1 MKLKNY
7 DRRVPRAFAFLSPLA
22 LLLSLCLLANATYAW
37 LSTYWHSDQ
46 NKVDFTAGN
55 VGQPTLHMWMFDTKE
70 EGSTS
75 DTGEWVE
82 KEVTRTDHQNQIPA
96 AGDAETGT
104 FLAKDIHLG
113 TIDNLVTPKKDNIV
127 YFRLDVTENVGSH
140 CELTVNLSEE
150 NYGFTIYQ
158 ATEDPTIYSA
168 LDKTADRT
176 VYETLQSILSDKH
189 VLEISYCVSATA
201 LTPNDALFDTLVFD
215 SVCDIPENMDNYYI
229 YIKITPDL
237 GTIAAISRDLY
248 TYMPCVILFD
258 LEIFYE
264 IYTPVTP

>member
-1 MKLKNY
+1 MKLKITETHM
-7 DRRVPRAFAFLSPLA
+7 PRALAVPSLMA
-22 LLLSLCLLANATYAW
+22 LLLCLLGGATYAW

-46 NKVDFTAGN
+46 TKVDFTAGA

-82 KEVTRTDHQNQIPA
+82 KTVTRTDHQNQIPA
-96 AGDAETGT
+96 AGNAETGT

-113 TIDNLVTPKKDNIV
+113 TVDNLVTPKKDNIV

-140 CELTVNLSEE
+140 CELAVNLSGE

-158 ATEDPTIYSA
+158 ATENPTRYSA
-168 LDKTADRT
+168 LDKTVNRT
-176 VYETLQSILSDKH
+176 AYETLQSILSDKH
-189 VLEISYCVSATA
+189 VLDISYYVSTDA
-201 LTPNDALFDTLVFD
+201 LTPNDPGFDDRVFG
-215 SVCDIPENMDNYYI
+215 SVCDIPGNMDNYYI
-229 YIKITPDL
+229 YIRITPDL
-237 GTIAAISRDLY
+237 STIAAISRDLY